1 MSGSR
6 PGRGLWLATQRVP
19 AVAGVALITL
29 FAPGVFD
36 RLPERFGSYVMVAVA
51 LAAALV
57 WLISS
62 ESSARIRP

>member
-6 PGRGLWLATQRVP
+6 RGRGPWLAL

-29 FAPGVFD
+29 LAPGVFD

-51 LAAALV
+51 LAAAMI
-57 WLISS
+57 WLY
-62 ESSARIRP
+62 RRRR

>member
-6 PGRGLWLATQRVP
+6 RGRGPRLAL

-51 LAAALV
+51 LAAAMI
-57 WLISS
+57 WLY
-62 ESSARIRP
+62 RRRR

>member
-6 PGRGLWLATQRVP
+6 RGRFPRGPSGWRWVAL

-51 LAAALV
+51 LAAALA
-57 WLISS
+57 WL
-62 ESSARIRP
+62 AGRRR